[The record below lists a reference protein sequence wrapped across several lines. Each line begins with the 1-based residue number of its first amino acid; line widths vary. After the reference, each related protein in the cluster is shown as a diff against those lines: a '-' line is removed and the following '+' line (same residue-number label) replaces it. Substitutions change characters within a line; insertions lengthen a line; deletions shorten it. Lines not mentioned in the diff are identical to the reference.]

1 MSAKILVIEDDRAIS
16 ELICMNLEAAGYLPF
31 PMLDGTRAERFLM
44 TKEAQEMA
52 LALLDIMLPG
62 KDGFALMEDLKR
74 VSIPVICLTAKDDV
88 ISKVHG
94 LKAGAEDYIVKP
106 FEVLELLVRI
116 EKVLKRTGRGRD
128 KLTIRDVVID
138 LKEHSVTRQ
147 GRKVALKPLEYELLV
162 TLASS
167 RNVALSREELL
178 IGMYDNDS
186 IHKQET
192 DMMQLFQEAAE
203 LEKHYV
209 QSQHIKLEISCE
221 MDHCEVDRDLMVS
234 LLVNLIDNAIHASR
248 EGDVIYLIGKDNV
261 ITVRDTGTGIPE
273 DDIDRITE
281 AFYTVDKA
289 RSRKEGGSGLGLF
302 LCSMIAK
309 LHGAMLQIESRMGE
323 GTEVSL
329 TLP

>member
-1 MSAKILVIEDDRAIS
+1 MSAKILVIEDDRALS

-31 PMLDGTRAERFLM
+31 PMFDGTCTEQFLM

-74 VSIPVICLTAKDDV
+74 VGIPVICLTAKDDV

-128 KLTIRDVVID
+128 RLTIRDVVID

-162 TLASS
+162 TLASGK
-167 RNVALSREELL
+167 NVAFSREELL
-178 IGMYDNDS
+178 NRIWGTDYMGETRTVDVHIG
-186 IHKQET
+186 
-192 DMMQLFQEAAE
+192 QLR
-203 LEKHYV
+203 K
-209 QSQHIKLEISCE
+209 KL
-221 MDHCEVDRDLMVS
+221 DFH
-234 LLVNLIDNAIHASR
+234 
-248 EGDVIYLIGKDNV
+248 DVIR
-261 ITVRDTGTGIPE
+261 TVSKTGYRME
-273 DDIDRITE
+273 D
-281 AFYTVDKA
+281 
-289 RSRKEGGSGLGLF
+289 
-302 LCSMIAK
+302 
-309 LHGAMLQIESRMGE
+309 GE
-323 GTEVSL
+323 V
-329 TLP
+329 